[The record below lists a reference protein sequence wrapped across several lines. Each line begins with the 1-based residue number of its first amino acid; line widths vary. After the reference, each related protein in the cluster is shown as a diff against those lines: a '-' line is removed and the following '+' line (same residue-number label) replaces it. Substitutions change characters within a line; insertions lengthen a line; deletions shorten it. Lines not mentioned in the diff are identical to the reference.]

1 MNKIL
6 VLVDNLKKKKI
17 FNDFCNTIYSYL
29 SYEFNEFFTFDFFTD
44 HWCTPADHIKPET
57 LNISL
62 EDWKQKFLPIEL
74 GPDYQPRAS
83 QCSMFEV
90 TENEIPKFL
99 SGEFPGNQSEN
110 LKKIDCRNN
119 GGWTYDQR

>member
-1 MNKIL
+1 MNFLHLI
-6 VLVDNLKKKKI
+6 
-17 FNDFCNTIYSYL
+17 
-29 SYEFNEFFTFDFFTD
+29 FFTD

-110 LKKIDCRNN
+110 LKKV
-119 GGWTYDQR
+119 TYLALATDYIVHLETHLIVLLH

>member
-1 MNKIL
+1 MKQEMRWL
-6 VLVDNLKKKKI
+6 QH
-17 FNDFCNTIYSYL
+17 FQQYL
-29 SYEFNEFFTFDFFTD
+29 DLTLELFAFTD
-44 HWCTPADHIKPET
+44 HWCNPTENLKPET

-74 GPDYQPRAS
+74 GPDYQPRPS

-90 TENEIPKFL
+90 TENDVSKFL

-110 LKKIDCRNN
+110 LKKIDCRSN
-119 GGWTYDQR
+119 GGWSYDTR

>member
-1 MNKIL
+1 MFTEFLEHKS
-6 VLVDNLKKKKI
+6 
-17 FNDFCNTIYSYL
+17 IYDTKLIIS
-29 SYEFNEFFTFDFFTD
+29 SHFIIFTD

-110 LKKIDCRNN
+110 MKKIDCRNN

>member
-1 MNKIL
+1 M
-6 VLVDNLKKKKI
+6 
-17 FNDFCNTIYSYL
+17 
-29 SYEFNEFFTFDFFTD
+29 
-44 HWCTPADHIKPET
+44 
-57 LNISL
+57 NISL

-110 LKKIDCRNN
+110 LKKIDCRSN
-119 GGWTYDQR
+119 GGWTYDQRYLLPYITLKGCENFNWTLFRLKSP